1 MASRILNRLLL
12 PSFSQSRPT
21 VTRQCLQC
29 RYSSTETTASPILAK
44 LRDDL
49 KGAMRTKDQARL
61 SVLRSVLADITNL
74 SKTASP
80 VKDDLALLSLLR
92 KRIGSAKGAVE
103 EFMKANRADLVE
115 KEQRQLDILD
125 EYASGV
131 KTMDVEDIRTAV
143 KSAIE
148 TLKGAGGNVVLPEVL
163 RSAMASLEGQPVQK
177 SEVVRLVKEELG
189 MS

>member
-1 MASRILNRLLL
+1 
-12 PSFSQSRPT
+12 
-21 VTRQCLQC
+21 
-29 RYSSTETTASPILAK
+29 LAK
-44 LRDDL
+44 LREDL
-49 KGAMRTKDQARL
+49 KGAMRAKDQARL

-74 SKTASP
+74 SKTSSP

-103 EFMKANRADLVE
+103 EFSKANRADLVD
-115 KEQRQLDILD
+115 KEQKQVDILE

-131 KTMDVEDIRTAV
+131 KTVDVEEVRIAV
-143 KSAIE
+143 KSAIQS
-148 TLKGAGGNVVLPEVL
+148 LKAEGGKLVLPEVL
-163 RSAMASLEGQPVQK
+163 KNAIAALEGQPVQK

>member
-1 MASRILNRLLL
+1 
-12 PSFSQSRPT
+12 
-21 VTRQCLQC
+21 
-29 RYSSTETTASPILAK
+29 
-44 LRDDL
+44 
-49 KGAMRTKDQARL
+49 MRAKDQARL

-80 VKDDLALLSLLR
+80 VRDDLTLLSLLR

-103 EFMKANRADLVE
+103 EFRKANRADLVE
-115 KEQRQLDILD
+115 KEQKQVDILE

-131 KTMDVEDIRTAV
+131 KTVDVEDIRTAV
-143 KSAIE
+143 KSA
-148 TLKGAGGNVVLPEVL
+148 LQKVKGTKEKVLLAEAL
-163 RSAMASLEGQPVQK
+163 RIVMASLEGQPVQK

>member
-1 MASRILNRLLL
+1 
-12 PSFSQSRPT
+12 
-21 VTRQCLQC
+21 
-29 RYSSTETTASPILAK
+29 
-44 LRDDL
+44 
-49 KGAMRTKDQARL
+49 MRAKDQARL

-80 VKDDLALLSLLR
+80 VKDDLTLLSLLR

-103 EFMKANRADLVE
+103 EFQKANRADLVE
-115 KEQRQLDILD
+115 KEQKQVDILE

-131 KTMDVEDIRTAV
+131 KTVDVEDIRTAV

-148 TLKGAGGNVVLPEVL
+148 TLKAAGGKAVLPEVL
-163 RSAMASLEGQPVQK
+163 KSVMASLEGQPVQK
-177 SEVVRLVKEELG
+177 SEVVRLVKEELA